1 MPLQPL
7 TEEQRAAARE
17 KAKKA
22 RVTRAEI
29 KDAVKNKQITIA
41 EVLKRAE
48 TDEAVARLKA
58 TDLLTS
64 LPGVGEVR
72 TENILNELNIA
83 ASRRLRG
90 LGIHQRKA
98 LINLLDR

>member
-1 MPLQPL
+1 MPLKPL

-29 KDAVKNKQITIA
+29 KEAVKNKQITIS

-48 TDEAVARLKA
+48 TDEAVARLKV
-58 TDLLTS
+58 TDLITS

-72 TENILNELNIA
+72 TENILKDLNIA

-90 LGIHQRKA
+90 LGIHQRRA

>member
-22 RVTRAEI
+22 RVTRADI

-41 EVLKRAE
+41 EVLKLAE
-48 TDEAVARLKA
+48 TDEAVARLKV

-72 TENILNELNIA
+72 TENILKELNIA

>member
-1 MPLQPL
+1 MPLKPL

-29 KDAVKNKQITIA
+29 KDAVKNKEITIS
-41 EVLKRAE
+41 EVLKRSE
-48 TDEAVARLKA
+48 TDEAVARLKV

-72 TENILNELNIA
+72 TENILNDLNIA

-90 LGIHQRKA
+90 LGIHQRRA

>member
-1 MPLQPL
+1 MPLKPL

-22 RVTRAEI
+22 RVIRAEI
-29 KDAVKNKQITIA
+29 KEAVKNKQITIS
-41 EVLKRAE
+41 EVLQRAE
-48 TDEAVARLKA
+48 TDEAVARLKV

-72 TENILNELNIA
+72 TENILKDLNIA

-90 LGIHQRKA
+90 LGIHQRRA
-98 LINLLDR
+98 LINFLDR

>member
-22 RVTRAEI
+22 RLVRAEV
-29 KDAVKNKQITIA
+29 KDAIKNRKMTISQ
-41 EVLKRAE
+41 VLKMAE
-48 TDEAVARLKA
+48 TDEAVARLKV
-58 TDLLTS
+58 TDLLTA

-72 TENILNELNIA
+72 SENILEELNIA

-90 LGIHQRKA
+90 LGIHQRRA
-98 LINLLDR
+98 LIELLDR

>member
-7 TEEQRAAARE
+7 TEEQRIAARE

-22 RVTRAEI
+22 RITRAEI

-48 TDEAVARLKA
+48 TDEAVARLKV

-72 TENILNELNIA
+72 TENILNDLNIA

>member
-41 EVLKRAE
+41 EVLKLAE
-48 TDEAVARLKA
+48 TDEAVARLKV

-72 TENILNELNIA
+72 TENILKELNIA

>member
-22 RVTRAEI
+22 RVTRADI

-48 TDEAVARLKA
+48 TDEAVARLKV

-64 LPGVGEVR
+64 LPGVGEDR
-72 TENILNELNIA
+72 TENILKELNIA

>member
-1 MPLQPL
+1 MPLKPL

-22 RVTRAEI
+22 RVIRAEM
-29 KDAVKNKQITIA
+29 KEAVKNKQITIS
-41 EVLKRAE
+41 EVLQRAE
-48 TDEAVARLKA
+48 TDEAVARLKV

-72 TENILNELNIA
+72 TENILKDLNIA

-90 LGIHQRKA
+90 LGIHQRRA

>member
-7 TEEQRAAARE
+7 TEEQRATARN

-48 TDEAVARLKA
+48 TDEAVARLKV

>member
-29 KDAVKNKQITIA
+29 KEAVKNKQITIA

-48 TDEAVARLKA
+48 TDEAVARLKV

-72 TENILNELNIA
+72 TENILKELNIA

>member
-22 RVTRAEI
+22 RVTRADI

-48 TDEAVARLKA
+48 TDEAVARLKV

-72 TENILNELNIA
+72 TENILKELNIA

>member
-1 MPLQPL
+1 MPLKPL

-22 RVTRAEI
+22 RVIRAEI
-29 KDAVKNKQITIA
+29 KEAVKNKQITIS
-41 EVLKRAE
+41 EVLQRAE
-48 TDEAVARLKA
+48 TDEAVARLKV

-72 TENILNELNIA
+72 TENILKDLNIA

-90 LGIHQRKA
+90 LGIHQRRA
-98 LINLLDR
+98 LTNLLDR

>member
-7 TEEQRAAARE
+7 TEEQRAAARD

-22 RVTRAEI
+22 RAARAEI

-48 TDEAVARLKA
+48 TEEAVARLKV

>member
-7 TEEQRAAARE
+7 TEEQRAAARD

-48 TDEAVARLKA
+48 TDEAVARLKV

>member
-29 KDAVKNKQITIA
+29 KEAVKNKQITIA

-48 TDEAVARLKA
+48 TDEAVARLKV

-90 LGIHQRKA
+90 LGMHQRKA

>member
-29 KDAVKNKQITIA
+29 KDAVKNKKITIA
-41 EVLKRAE
+41 EVLKRSDA
-48 TDEAVARLKA
+48 DEAVARLKV

-72 TENILNELNIA
+72 TENILKELNIA
-83 ASRRLRG
+83 ESRRLRG

>member
-17 KAKKA
+17 KAKRA

-29 KDAVKNKQITIA
+29 KDAVKNKKITIA

-48 TDEAVARLKA
+48 TDEAVARLKV

-72 TENILNELNIA
+72 TENILNDLNIA

-90 LGIHQRKA
+90 LGIHQRRA

>member
-1 MPLQPL
+1 MPLKPL

-22 RVTRAEI
+22 RVIRAEI
-29 KDAVKNKQITIA
+29 KEAVKNKQITIS
-41 EVLKRAE
+41 EVLQRAE
-48 TDEAVARLKA
+48 TDEAVARLKV

-72 TENILNELNIA
+72 TENILKDLNIA

-90 LGIHQRKA
+90 LGIHQRRA

>member
-1 MPLQPL
+1 MPLKPL
-7 TEEQRAAARE
+7 TEEQRSAARE

-22 RVTRAEI
+22 RVIRAEM
-29 KDAVKNKQITIA
+29 KEAVKNKQITIS
-41 EVLKRAE
+41 EVLQRAE
-48 TDEAVARLKA
+48 TDEAVARLKV

-72 TENILNELNIA
+72 TENILKDLNIA

-90 LGIHQRKA
+90 LGIHQRRA

>member
-22 RVTRAEI
+22 RVTRADI

-48 TDEAVARLKA
+48 TDEAVARLKV

>member
-1 MPLQPL
+1 MPLKPL

-22 RVTRAEI
+22 RVIRAEI
-29 KDAVKNKQITIA
+29 KEAVKNKQITIS
-41 EVLKRAE
+41 EVLQRAE
-48 TDEAVARLKA
+48 TDEAVARLKV
-58 TDLLTS
+58 TDLITS

-72 TENILNELNIA
+72 TENILKDLNIA

-90 LGIHQRKA
+90 LGIHQRRA

>member
-1 MPLQPL
+1 MPLKPL

-22 RVTRAEI
+22 RVIRAEI
-29 KDAVKNKQITIA
+29 KEAVKNKQITIS
-41 EVLKRAE
+41 EVLQRAE
-48 TDEAVARLKA
+48 TDEAVARLKV

-72 TENILNELNIA
+72 TENILKDLNIA
-83 ASRRLRG
+83 SSRRLRG
-90 LGIHQRKA
+90 LGIHQRRA

>member
-29 KDAVKNKQITIA
+29 KDAVKNKKISIA

-48 TDEAVARLKA
+48 TDEAVARLKV

-72 TENILNELNIA
+72 TENILKDLNIA

>member
-1 MPLQPL
+1 MPLKPL
-7 TEEQRAAARE
+7 TEEQRAAVRE

-22 RVTRAEI
+22 RVIRAEI
-29 KDAVKNKQITIA
+29 KEAVKNKQITIS
-41 EVLKRAE
+41 EVLQRAE
-48 TDEAVARLKA
+48 TDEAVARLKV

-72 TENILNELNIA
+72 TENILKDLNIA

-90 LGIHQRKA
+90 LGIHQRRA

>member
-1 MPLQPL
+1 MPLKPL

-17 KAKKA
+17 KAKQA
-22 RVTRAEI
+22 RVIRAEI
-29 KDAVKNKQITIA
+29 KEAVKNKQITIS
-41 EVLKRAE
+41 EVLQRAE
-48 TDEAVARLKA
+48 TDEAVARLKV

-72 TENILNELNIA
+72 TENILKDLNIA

-90 LGIHQRKA
+90 LGIHQRRA

>member
-29 KDAVKNKQITIA
+29 KEAVKNKQITIA

-48 TDEAVARLKA
+48 TDEAVARLKV

>member
-17 KAKKA
+17 KAKQA

-29 KDAVKNKQITIA
+29 KDAVKNKKITIA

-48 TDEAVARLKA
+48 TDEAVARLKV

-72 TENILNELNIA
+72 TENILNDLNIA

-90 LGIHQRKA
+90 LGIHQRRA

>member
-1 MPLQPL
+1 MPLKPL

-29 KDAVKNKQITIA
+29 KEAVKNKQITIS

-48 TDEAVARLKA
+48 TDEAVARLKV

-72 TENILNELNIA
+72 TENILKDLNIA

-90 LGIHQRKA
+90 LGIHQRRA

>member
-22 RVTRAEI
+22 RLVRAEV
-29 KDAVKNKQITIA
+29 KDAIKSRKMTISQ
-41 EVLKRAE
+41 VLKMAE
-48 TDEAVARLKA
+48 TDEAVARLKV
-58 TDLLTS
+58 TDLLTA

-72 TENILNELNIA
+72 SENILEELNIA

-90 LGIHQRKA
+90 LGIHQRRA
-98 LINLLDR
+98 LIELLDR

>member
-29 KDAVKNKQITIA
+29 KNAVKTKQITIA

-48 TDEAVARLKA
+48 TDEAVARLKV

-72 TENILNELNIA
+72 TENILNDLNIA

>member
-1 MPLQPL
+1 MPLKPL

-22 RVTRAEI
+22 RVIRAEI
-29 KDAVKNKQITIA
+29 KEAVKNKQITIS
-41 EVLKRAE
+41 EVLQRAE
-48 TDEAVARLKA
+48 TDEAVARLKV

-72 TENILNELNIA
+72 TENILKDLNIA

-90 LGIHQRKA
+90 LGIHQRRA
-98 LINLLDR
+98 LNNLLDR

>member
-1 MPLQPL
+1 MPLKPL

-22 RVTRAEI
+22 RVIRAEI
-29 KDAVKNKQITIA
+29 KEAVKNKQITIS
-41 EVLKRAE
+41 EVLQHAE
-48 TDEAVARLKA
+48 TDEAVARLKV

-72 TENILNELNIA
+72 TENILKDLNIA

-90 LGIHQRKA
+90 LGIHQRRA

>member
-7 TEEQRAAARE
+7 TEEQRAVARE
-17 KAKKA
+17 KAKQA

-29 KDAVKNKQITIA
+29 KDAVKNKKITIA

-48 TDEAVARLKA
+48 TDEAVARLKV

-72 TENILNELNIA
+72 TENILNDLNIA

-90 LGIHQRKA
+90 LGIHQRRA

>member
-22 RVTRAEI
+22 RITRAEI
-29 KDAVKNKQITIA
+29 KDAVKNKKITIA
-41 EVLKRAE
+41 EVLKRADA
-48 TDEAVARLKA
+48 DEAVARLKV

-72 TENILNELNIA
+72 TENILKDLNIA
-83 ASRRLRG
+83 ESRRLRG

>member
-48 TDEAVARLKA
+48 TDEAVARLKV

>member
-29 KDAVKNKQITIA
+29 KDAVKNKKITIA
-41 EVLKRAE
+41 EVLKRADA
-48 TDEAVARLKA
+48 DEAVARLKV

-72 TENILNELNIA
+72 TENILKELNIA
-83 ASRRLRG
+83 ESRRLRG

>member
-7 TEEQRAAARE
+7 TAEQRAAARE

-29 KDAVKNKQITIA
+29 KEAVKNKQITIA

-48 TDEAVARLKA
+48 TDEAVARLKV

>member
-1 MPLQPL
+1 MPLKPL

-22 RVTRAEI
+22 RVIRAEI
-29 KDAVKNKQITIA
+29 KEVVKNKQITIS
-41 EVLKRAE
+41 EVLQRAE
-48 TDEAVARLKA
+48 TDEAVARLKV

-72 TENILNELNIA
+72 TENILKDLNIA

-90 LGIHQRKA
+90 LGIHQRRA

>member
-22 RVTRAEI
+22 RLVRAEV
-29 KDAVKNKQITIA
+29 KDAIKNRKMTISQ
-41 EVLKRAE
+41 VLKMAE
-48 TDEAVARLKA
+48 TDEAVARLKV
-58 TDLLTS
+58 TDLLTALS
-64 LPGVGEVR
+64 GVGEVR
-72 TENILNELNIA
+72 SKNILEELNIA

-90 LGIHQRKA
+90 LGIHQRRA
-98 LINLLDR
+98 LIELLDR